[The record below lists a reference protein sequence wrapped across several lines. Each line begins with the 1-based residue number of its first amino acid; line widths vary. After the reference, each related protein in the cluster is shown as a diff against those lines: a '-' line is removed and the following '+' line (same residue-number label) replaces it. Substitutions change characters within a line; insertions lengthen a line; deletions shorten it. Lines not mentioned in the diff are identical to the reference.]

1 MYSPVFYG
9 IIYPNEI
16 SLYFIFNNP
25 DTMLLQNRVNKKELK
40 KRIQEETIKRIT
52 VSFYRYV
59 IIDQPQEF
67 RDQLFAQ
74 WSKLNVLGRIYVA
87 HEGINAQLCVP
98 EENWE
103 IFNYNINKEPLL
115 AGIPFKIAIEDDG
128 KSFYKL
134 TIKVRPKIVADGLDE
149 NAFDV
154 TNVGNHLTA
163 REFND
168 AMENEETIVVDMR
181 NHYESEVGKFVG
193 ALCPDADTFR
203 EELPLVIEELK
214 DKKDKKIIMYCT
226 GGIRCEKASAYLK
239 HHGFKDV
246 NQLHGGI
253 IDYVRQIKAEGLTSK
268 FIGKNFV
275 FDERVGERVTDDV
288 IAQCHQC
295 GAACDT
301 HVNCANDDCHLLFIQ
316 CEVCAEQ
323 MKGCCTPECMHIASL
338 PVEEQ
343 RALRK
348 GRKKEDCLSVYKS
361 RLRPNLKEVLANK
374 HGSQAAR

>member
-1 MYSPVFYG
+1 
-9 IIYPNEI
+9 
-16 SLYFIFNNP
+16 
-25 DTMLLQNRVNKKELK
+25 MLLQNIVNKKELK

-67 RDQLFAQ
+67 RDHLFAQ
-74 WSKLNVLGRIYVA
+74 WNKLNVLGRIYIA

-115 AGIPFKIAIEDDG
+115 TGVPFKIAIEDDG

-163 REFND
+163 KQFNE
-168 AMENEETIVVDMR
+168 AMESRDTIVVDMR
-181 NHYESEVGKFVG
+181 NHYESEVGKFIG

-295 GAACDT
+295 GTTCDT

-316 CEVCAEQ
+316 CEKCAEQ

-348 GRKKEDCLSVYKS
+348 GRKKQDCLSVYKS

-374 HGSQAAR
+374 ELKKEF

>member
-1 MYSPVFYG
+1 
-9 IIYPNEI
+9 
-16 SLYFIFNNP
+16 
-25 DTMLLQNRVNKKELK
+25 MLLQNRVNKKELK

-67 RDQLFAQ
+67 RDHLFAQ
-74 WSKLNVLGRIYVA
+74 WNKLNVLGRIYVA

-103 IFNYNINKEPLL
+103 IFTYNIQKEPLL
-115 AGIPFKIAIEDDG
+115 TGIPFKIAIEDDG

-168 AMENEETIVVDMR
+168 AMENEDTIVVDMR

-253 IDYVRQIKAEGLTSK
+253 IDYVRQIKAEGLASK

-275 FDERVGERVTDDV
+275 FDERVGERITDDV

-316 CEVCAEQ
+316 CESCAEQ
-323 MKGCCTPECMHIASL
+323 MNGCCTPECMHIASL
-338 PVEEQ
+338 PIEEQ
-343 RALRK
+343 RTLRK

-361 RLRPNLKEVLANK
+361 RLRPNLKEVLANRQFK
-374 HGSQAAR
+374 KEI